1 MKLKSTITASLLTIG
16 ALLSVPSVAA
26 TEAPADSSMEKP
38 AAKKRMAPHDHTQDR
53 TGIRTNTPKA
63 KPKQAAGNQV
73 SPANDRTKHFHP
85 RDK

>member
-16 ALLSVPSVAA
+16 ALLSVPSTAA
-26 TEAPADSSMEKP
+26 TDTPADSNMEKP
-38 AAKKRMAPHDHTQDR
+38 AAKKKMARHDHTLDR
-53 TGIRTNTPKA
+53 TGIRTNSPKA
-63 KPKQAAGNQV
+63 KPKQTAGDEV

>member
-16 ALLSVPSVAA
+16 ALLSVPSTAA
-26 TEAPADSSMEKP
+26 TEAPADSNMEKP
-38 AAKKRMAPHDHTQDR
+38 TTKKKMTPHDHMQDR
-53 TGIRTNTPKA
+53 TGIRTNSPKA
-63 KPKQAAGNQV
+63 KPKQATGNQV